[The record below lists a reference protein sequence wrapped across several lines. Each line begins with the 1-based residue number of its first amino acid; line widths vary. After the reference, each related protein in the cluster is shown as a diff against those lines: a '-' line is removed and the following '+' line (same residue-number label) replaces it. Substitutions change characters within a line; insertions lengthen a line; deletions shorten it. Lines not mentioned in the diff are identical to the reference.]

1 LKASHFLDIPSHFA
15 AMEKSQNVVDYKPL
29 PLDGSE
35 IRLVAIIPGENDAE
49 VECVVSHHP
58 FSEDGLKV
66 VQYEAL
72 SYVWGEATVTAPI
85 KLNGKSFQA
94 TKNLEAALRALRHRD
109 AERLLWVDAICI
121 DQSRTTERNREVRRM
136 DHIYR
141 NAVQTVIW
149 LGRGTEE
156 GNIRRPLEDIDSI
169 PRKTHDLLNLLAD
182 ADPEVP
188 EDAANVLRRA
198 DSTRGLQLLF
208 RFFTRPWFTRV
219 WILQEIA
226 LAKTASIIYGDVMIP
241 WDRIVQ
247 VLESLRRLKANANI
261 RKVSAAARGQCVHRC
276 RMQTISANHQ
286 ENEEPA
292 ISHLEGLLWH
302 TQYFVVTDPRDRLYG
317 LLGMVKGLRDEKLL
331 EIDYSKPVAEVFL
344 DFSVFM
350 LQKGTLSSILC
361 SITQPLD
368 GLPSWT
374 SNWTASVD
382 DLSSSGGP
390 RASKVSD
397 GMDMFML
404 YYKTHNIEQPS
415 NPPRFS
421 SDRHQVT
428 LRGRIIDDFG
438 IRHMAKRFDDDAT
451 KIERLGPD
459 TIQIYR
465 DRLIQWEDDMERQP
479 YSRMFYTTQAERRQ
493 RWKEAVLQAIP
504 SHACALSAVYDVLT
518 DREQELHLSQT
529 DALNAVIEL
538 AAQLGCNLEY
548 RRPFVSELG
557 TMGSTSA
564 NGEIRHGD
572 VVCLFVGSL
581 VPYILRPV
589 KGSLGSISHCQFI
602 GRCWVSGIVGV
613 EAAKCERLGLWEL
626 QDITLV

>member
-1 LKASHFLDIPSHFA
+1 
-15 AMEKSQNVVDYKPL
+15 
-29 PLDGSE
+29 
-35 IRLVAIIPGENDAE
+35 
-49 VECVVSHHP
+49 
-58 FSEDGLKV
+58 
-66 VQYEAL
+66 
-72 SYVWGEATVTAPI
+72 
-85 KLNGKSFQA
+85 
-94 TKNLEAALRALRHRD
+94 
-109 AERLLWVDAICI
+109 
-121 DQSRTTERNREVRRM
+121 M

-141 NAVQTVIW
+141 NAVQAVIW
-149 LGRGTEE
+149 LGNGTEE
-156 GNIRRPLEDIDSI
+156 EIFQRPLEDIDSI

-188 EDAANVLRRA
+188 EDAAYVLHRA
-198 DSTRGLQLLF
+198 ASTRGLQLLF
-208 RFFTRPWFTRV
+208 IFFTRPWFTRV

-226 LAKTASIIYGDVMIP
+226 LAKTASIVYGDVMIP

-247 VLESLRRLKANANI
+247 ALEALDRLKANANI
-261 RKVSAAARGQCVHRC
+261 RGLSAARRGIRVQRC
-276 RMQTISANHQ
+276 REQTITANHQ
-286 ENEEPA
+286 ENEKAA
-292 ISHLEGLLWH
+292 IWHLEGLLWQ
-302 TQYFVVTDPRDRLYG
+302 TQHFVVTDPRDRLYG

-331 EIDYSKPVAEVFL
+331 EIDYSKPAAEVFL

-361 SITQPLD
+361 SISQPLD

-374 SNWTASVD
+374 SNWTESIED
-382 DLSSSGGP
+382 HSSGGGP
-390 RASKVSD
+390 RPSRVSD
-397 GMDMFML
+397 GIEKYIE
-404 YYKTHNIEQPS
+404 YYETHYIEQPS

-421 SDRHQVT
+421 SDRRQVT
-428 LRGRIIDDFG
+428 LRGCVIGGFG

-451 KIERLGPD
+451 RIEGLGSD
-459 TIQIYR
+459 AIQIFR

-479 YSRMFYTTQAERRQ
+479 CSRVIYTTQAERRQ
-493 RWKEAVLQAIP
+493 RWKKAVLQEIP
-504 SHACALSAVYDVLT
+504 SDPCALSAVYDVLT
-518 DREQELHLSQT
+518 DREQELYLSET
-529 DALNAVIEL
+529 EVLDVAVGIG
-538 AAQLGCNLEY
+538 AQLGLHLEY

-572 VVCLFVGSL
+572 VACLFVGSL

-613 EAAKCERLGLWEL
+613 EADEGERRGLWEL